1 MGDSSPYEEDSWFDE
16 WDWESS
22 TEPAITYKDA
32 ISRLQALIQGR
43 ADVRVE
49 WEAGGRGPR
58 DDARIVFA
66 AATGTRELR
75 VRVRSASQF
84 DDFSRIVGSVSLL
97 VDHHAAWYPGDQLI
111 KARLVGD
118 YDQFHAAVAQQLVPA
133 QKKNRNFDPD
143 SPLGADVAG
152 MLASSGAFTVVE
164 AAAGPG
170 LQPRSIRLVR
180 ADDDLRL
187 LYGPHTREVPAVA
200 IELSGFAVSDATRAE
215 EVLLEY
221 GTAYLF
227 EMAKATGVS
236 LRLWRPEH
244 RLGSQRRQPLS
255 GKVRF
260 PQLCYDAHPAELYS
274 AGNSAARDPVERYL
288 KFYQVLEF
296 YMTRAADSVAA
307 SQGVVGSKATSP
319 LRQPP
324 NNQLV
329 SEQNKL
335 DAVISLALTPGQVT
349 RLFKDRELLAV
360 LSNPGVIRDVETLTT
375 DASGEPVAG
384 YDYRKEV
391 STRVYA
397 IRNRIVHMK
406 EGGGKGSKRLL
417 APYSREAR
425 DLAADVRLIR
435 FLAEHVMKYWSTTLP

>member
-1 MGDSSPYEEDSWFDE
+1 MGELPAYEEDSWFDE

-32 ISRLQALIQGR
+32 ISRLQALTQGR

-49 WEAGGRGPR
+49 WDSGRRGPR
-58 DDARIVFA
+58 EDARIVFA
-66 AATGTRELR
+66 AGTGTRDLR

-84 DDFSRIVGSVSLL
+84 DDFSRIVDSVSLL
-97 VDHHAAWYPGDQLI
+97 IPHRAAWYPGNQLI
-111 KARLVGD
+111 TARLVGD
-118 YDQFHAAVAQQLVPA
+118 YDQFHAAVAQELVPA
-133 QKKNRNFDPD
+133 HKNRNFDPD

-152 MLASSGAFTVVE
+152 MLASSGAFAVVE
-164 AAAGPG
+164 EAARSG

-187 LYGPHTREVPAVA
+187 LYGPRIREVPAVA
-200 IELSGFAVSDATRAE
+200 IELAGFAVPDTTRAE

-227 EMAKATGVS
+227 EIAKATGVS

-244 RLGSQRRQPLS
+244 QLSSQRRQPYS
-255 GKVRF
+255 RKVRF
-260 PQLCYDAHPAELYS
+260 PKLRYDPQPAELYS

-288 KFYQVLEF
+288 KYYQVLEF
-296 YMTRAADSVAA
+296 YMTRAADYVAK
-307 SQGVVGSKATSP
+307 SQGVTVKKATSP
-319 LRQPP
+319 LRKPP

-335 DAVISLALTPGQVT
+335 DAVISLALKPDQVM
-349 RLFKDRELLAV
+349 RVLKDRELLAV
-360 LSNPGVIRDVETLTT
+360 LNNPGVIRDVERLIT

-384 YDYRKEV
+384 YDYREDV

-406 EGGGKGSKRLL
+406 EGGGKGGKHLL
-417 APYSREAR
+417 APYGREAR
-425 DLAADVRLIR
+425 DLGADLRLIR
-435 FLAEHVMKYWSTTLP
+435 FLAEHIMKFWSTTLP